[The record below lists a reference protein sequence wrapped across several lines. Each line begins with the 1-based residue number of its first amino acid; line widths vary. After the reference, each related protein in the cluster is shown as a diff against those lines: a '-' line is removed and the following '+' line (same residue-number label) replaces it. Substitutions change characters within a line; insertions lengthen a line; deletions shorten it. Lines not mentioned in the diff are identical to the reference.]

1 MLHFSLTYAVV
12 GSPSQDPAHPR
23 AAMKHELK
31 EWCQATH
38 TECLAQ
44 IAMFAQGRDALR
56 RDPTVNEALRAVA
69 DAGLSDIARQHAQ
82 AALLALSDTEKVKP
96 KALHDGTTG
105 DHEGQKH
112 IMLSCECALM
122 HFAHSGAIVAVGNRS
137 SDTAG

>member
-1 MLHFSLTYAVV
+1 MPDMTS
-12 GSPSQDPAHPR
+12 AHSFVFPNSIFVQNV
-23 AAMKHELK
+23 K
-31 EWCQATH
+31 
-38 TECLAQ
+38 
-44 IAMFAQGRDALR
+44 
-56 RDPTVNEALRAVA
+56 
-69 DAGLSDIARQHAQ
+69 

-96 KALHDGTTG
+96 KALQDGTTG